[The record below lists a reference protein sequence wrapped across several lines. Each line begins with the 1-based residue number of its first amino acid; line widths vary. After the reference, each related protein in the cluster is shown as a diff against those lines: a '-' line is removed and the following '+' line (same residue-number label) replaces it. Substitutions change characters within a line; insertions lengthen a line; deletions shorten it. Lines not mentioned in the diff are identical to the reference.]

1 MSGIRIGD
9 ACGERLAYT
18 EESESVFE
26 FGKMRK
32 ARDELLNPSPEG
44 IGLRGKSEVRVEDE
58 VDSDGNLVR
67 LKSPPDS
74 DLCLGERKTGDSCT
88 VQSFEALDDPI
99 LQNY

>member
-1 MSGIRIGD
+1 MSGTRIGD
-9 ACGERLAYT
+9 ARGERLTYT

-58 VDSDGNLVR
+58 VDSDGNLIR
-67 LKSPPDS
+67 LESPPNS
-74 DLCLGERKTGDSCT
+74 DLCLGERKTSGSCA
-88 VQSFEALDDPI
+88 VESFEAL
-99 LQNY
+99 NYPALRQS